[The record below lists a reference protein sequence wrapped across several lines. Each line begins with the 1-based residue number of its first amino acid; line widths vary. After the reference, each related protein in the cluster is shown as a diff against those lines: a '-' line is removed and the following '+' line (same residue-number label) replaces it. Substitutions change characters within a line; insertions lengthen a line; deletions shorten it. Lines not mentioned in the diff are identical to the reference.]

1 MRLFAGRVSAIAQE
15 VVKTL
20 LSAGDIESE
29 RSSEVVADVEAVLK
43 SYLETEKEVN
53 ERTRELL
60 ERTARG
66 SQDYSRVRQ
75 QIAESKGIRVGDE
88 ALDYLLDQ
96 VVEMFSHS
104 HNVEEIFAEDVEMRR
119 KMAPIFKKH
128 MHEDAELDGEVRGQL
143 KHVKEGS
150 REWDVEYARMTEIVK
165 RKRGLS

>member
-20 LSAGDIESE
+20 LAGGDIESE

-60 ERTARG
+60 ERSGRG

-96 VVEMFSHS
+96 VVEMFGHS

-128 MHEDAELDGEVRGQL
+128 MHEDAELDGEVRAQL
-143 KHVKEGS
+143 RHVKEGS
-150 REWDVEYARMTEIVK
+150 RDWDVEYARMTEIVK

>member
-15 VVKTL
+15 IVKGL
-20 LSAGDIESE
+20 LAGGDIESE
-29 RSSEVVADVEAVLK
+29 RPNEVIADVEAVLK
-43 SYLETEKEVN
+43 SYLETEKDVN

-60 ERTARG
+60 ERTGRG
-66 SQDYSRVRQ
+66 TTDYSRVRQ

-88 ALDYLLDQ
+88 TLDYLLDQ
-96 VVEMFSHS
+96 VVEMFGHS
-104 HNVEEIFAEDVEMRR
+104 HNVEEIFSEDLVMRR

-128 MHEDAELDGEVRGQL
+128 MTADADLDAEVRSQL

-150 REWDVEYARMTEIVK
+150 RDWDVEHARMTEIVK

>member
-1 MRLFAGRVSAIAQE
+1 MRLFSGHVSPIAAE
-15 VVKTL
+15 VVRTL
-20 LSAGDIESE
+20 TAANDIET
-29 RSSEVVADVEAVLK
+29 EVPKEVTLDVESILK
-43 SYLETEKEVN
+43 SYLATEREVN
-53 ERTRELL
+53 DRTRELL
-60 ERTARG
+60 ERTGRG
-66 SQDYSRVRQ
+66 ANEFPRVRN
-75 QIAESKGIRVGDE
+75 QIADQKGIKVGDDM
-88 ALDYLLDQ
+88 LDYLLDQ